1 MQSDAILWTLLGLG
15 LTGMISIIVWLGFL
29 TQNKDNASEIRKN
42 LGIVGGISAVLI
54 GIFGFVAYMYFIQN
68 PGYIPFFTL
77 IMLFVNLF
85 LGVFAVS
92 AASLSI
98 VHS

>member
-1 MQSDAILWTLLGLG
+1 MQSDPIIWTLLGLG
-15 LTGMISIIVWLGFL
+15 LTGIIAILTWLGFL

-42 LGIVGGISAVLI
+42 LGIVGGISAILI

-77 IMLFVNLF
+77 IMIFVNLF
-85 LGVFAVS
+85 LSVFAVS
-92 AASLSI
+92 ASSLSI
-98 VHS
+98 VHA

>member
-1 MQSDAILWTLLGLG
+1 MQTDPIIWTLLGLG
-15 LTGMISIIVWLGFL
+15 MTGVIAILIWMGFL

-42 LGIVGGISAVLI
+42 LGIVAGISAILI

-85 LGVFAVS
+85 LSVFAVS
-92 AASLSI
+92 ASSLSV
-98 VHS
+98 VHA

>member
-1 MQSDAILWTLLGLG
+1 MQSDPIIWTLLGLG
-15 LTGMISIIVWLGFL
+15 LTGIIAILTWLGFL

-42 LGIVGGISAVLI
+42 LGIVGGISAILI

-77 IMLFVNLF
+77 IMIFVNLF
-85 LGVFAVS
+85 LSVFAVS
-92 AASLSI
+92 ASSLSI

>member
-1 MQSDAILWTLLGLG
+1 MQTDPILWTLLGLG
-15 LTGMISIIVWLGFL
+15 LTGVVAIMIWLGFL
-29 TQNKDNASEIRKN
+29 TQNKDNAAEIRKN
-42 LGIVGGISAVLI
+42 LGIVAGISAVLI

-85 LGVFAVS
+85 LSIFAVS
-92 AASLSI
+92 ASSLSI